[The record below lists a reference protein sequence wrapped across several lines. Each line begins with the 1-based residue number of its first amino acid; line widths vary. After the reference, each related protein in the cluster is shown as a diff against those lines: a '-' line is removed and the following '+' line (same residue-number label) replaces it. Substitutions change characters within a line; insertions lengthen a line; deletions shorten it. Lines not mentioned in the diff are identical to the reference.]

1 MCRSTHSRVGTGV
14 KVRSVGTSRRD
25 RHASAS
31 LVRES
36 SDPAA
41 GPLLEVT
48 DLRTHFLTPRGRVRA
63 VDGVSLTLARGT
75 TLGVVGESGS
85 GKTILSRSIMNLLP
99 KENVVRS
106 GRVVFMGRDLIGLPD
121 KEMRKIS

>member
-1 MCRSTHSRVGTGV
+1 MCRPTHFAGISGV
-14 KVRSVGTSRRD
+14 TVRSVGTTGGESDASSLLSR
-25 RHASAS
+25 SAP
-31 LVRES
+31 E
-36 SDPAA
+36 ANTE
-41 GPLLEVT
+41 PLLEVT

-99 KENVVRS
+99 RENVARS
-106 GRVVFMGRDLIGLPD
+106 GRVMFMGRD
-121 KEMRKIS
+121 